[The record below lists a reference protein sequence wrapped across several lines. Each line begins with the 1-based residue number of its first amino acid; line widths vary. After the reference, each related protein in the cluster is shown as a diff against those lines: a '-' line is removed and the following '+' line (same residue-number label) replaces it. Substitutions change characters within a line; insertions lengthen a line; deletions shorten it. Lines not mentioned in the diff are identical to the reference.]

1 MKKINGIRII
11 KRGWHD
17 KFGEKNEKLLAEKTL
32 SSRQIQTST
41 ADCVKDWVRDFKA
54 KKKNEIAVARRF
66 FVENTT
72 AANSL

>member
-11 KRGWHD
+11 KRGRHK
-17 KFGEKNEKLLAEKTL
+17 KFGGKNEKILTEKTL

-41 ADCVKDWVRDFKA
+41 ADRVKDWVRDFKA
-54 KKKNEIAVARRF
+54 KKQNEIAVARRF
-66 FVENTT
+66 FAENTS